1 MRQPPT
7 QPRCDLCGPEPPQ
20 CAARGWVA
28 CSPTT
33 PLTLT
38 EHERVSRRPPTG
50 PGSFP
55 KAGSP
60 RQAVALRR
68 AGRPGQPAAAACCCC
83 CCTTH
88 RCALPPG
95 ELSAAVEGWP
105 GTSRVPL
112 QRRRQKCGRLLE
124 EWCSRSK
131 DFSTRLLQT
140 LGNYY
145 HETISRYN
153 FLCGFQRSSL
163 DLFVTEVSRRVD
175 LVLLGDNRIL
185 TRTLY
190 G

>member
-38 EHERVSRRPPTG
+38 EHERVSRRPPTV

-55 KAGSP
+55 KVGSP

-95 ELSAAVEGWP
+95 ELSAVVEGWP

-112 QRRRQKCGRLLE
+112 QRRRQ
-124 EWCSRSK
+124 RSVA
-131 DFSTRLLQT
+131 
-140 LGNYY
+140 
-145 HETISRYN
+145 
-153 FLCGFQRSSL
+153 GFQKNDVVVVKTLVPDYCSPSEITTMKPFPVIIFFVGFSGQASPFLFDRS
-163 DLFVTEVSRRVD
+163 VSACRC
-175 LVLLGDNRIL
+175 GAHAWYCWATIES
-185 TRTLY
+185 
-190 G
+190 